1 MRIRVVALASSALLI
16 FALSAPPLLV
26 AATRPGGG
34 SSLTPRVVAT
44 FPTGDN
50 GAFAE
55 SLAVDGR
62 GRLYA
67 SVTTWAPDYGCPGE
81 NTGQVWRIA
90 PDGTK
95 SPFGPSF
102 TVSCILSGLAFDDAG
117 NLYAGVAT
125 FDESTPPWIARF
137 APDGTM
143 TKVASLP
150 NAIFPN
156 GLAFKGGYLY
166 VSDPL
171 AGMIWRFQPRTGVIA
186 APSEPWLSDPALAPV
201 LGNLGVDGIA
211 FKGNTLYGINY
222 DAGTVFTV
230 PLVSGAPGPISVLV
244 TDPNLVTGDGVVF
257 DADGTLWIAVNTG
270 AIATV
275 GRGSSVSVL
284 PIDPSALDY
293 PTQAVFGTGNNR
305 TTLFVTN
312 GSFDVGTPDLIAID
326 LSRHG

>member
-1 MRIRVVALASSALLI
+1 MHIRVVALASSALLI
-16 FALSAPPLLV
+16 FALSASPLV

-50 GAFAE
+50 SAFAE

-67 SVTTWAPDYGCPGE
+67 SVTTFTPDGD
-81 NTGQVWRIA
+81 TGQVWRIA

-102 TVSCILSGLAFDDAG
+102 TVGILSGLVFDDAG

-125 FDESTPPWIARF
+125 FDETPPWIARF

-143 TKVASLP
+143 TKAASLP

-156 GLAFKGGYLY
+156 GLTFKGGYLY
-166 VSDPL
+166 VSDPF

-186 APSEPWLSDPALAPV
+186 
-201 LGNLGVDGIA
+201 
-211 FKGNTLYGINY
+211 
-222 DAGTVFTV
+222 
-230 PLVSGAPGPISVLV
+230 
-244 TDPNLVTGDGVVF
+244 
-257 DADGTLWIAVNTG
+257 
-270 AIATV
+270 
-275 GRGSSVSVL
+275 
-284 PIDPSALDY
+284 
-293 PTQAVFGTGNNR
+293 
-305 TTLFVTN
+305 
-312 GSFDVGTPDLIAID
+312 TPKRAMA
-326 LSRHG
+326 

>member
-1 MRIRVVALASSALLI
+1 VVRFRLMALASSALLI
-16 FALSAPPLLV
+16 FALSAPPPLV
-26 AATRPGGG
+26 AATRARGG
-34 SSLTPRVVAT
+34 SSLTPQVVAT
-44 FPTGDN
+44 FPTGVN

-55 SLAVDGR
+55 SLAVDR
-62 GRLYA
+62 YGRLYA
-67 SVTTWAPDYGCPGE
+67 SVTTWAPDFGCPGA
-81 NTGQVWRIA
+81 NTGQIWRIA

-125 FDESTPPWIARF
+125 FDENAPPWIARF

-143 TKVASLP
+143 TKVASLG

-166 VSDPL
+166 VSDPI
-171 AGMIWRFQPRTGVIA
+171 AGAIWRFQPRTGVIA
-186 APSEPWLSDPALAPV
+186 TPSEPWLSDQVLAPV
-201 LGNLGVDGIA
+201 SALGVDGIT

-222 DAGTVFTV
+222 DAGTLFTV
-230 PLVSGAPGPISVLV
+230 PLVNGAPGPVSVLV

-257 DADGTLWIAVNTG
+257 DENGTLWVAVNTG
-270 AIATV
+270 AIVTV
-275 GRGSSVSVL
+275 GRDTSVSVL
-284 PIDPSALDY
+284 AIPANSLDY

-312 GSFDVGTPDLIAID
+312 GSFDLGTPNLIAID
-326 LSRHG
+326 IGPRG